1 MYKYVQRRLR
11 DIVER
16 TYSILDVQ
24 KTWTCN
30 KSPNVEN
37 GAQQNCANNNS
48 VVVIRP
54 AFSELCSSSNHQK
67 NGELWLIP
75 ERKDAGSS
83 GAREKCHK
91 ERPRQQ
97 YDFTWISALTWV

>member
-16 TYSILDVQ
+16 TYSIVDVQ

-30 KSPNVEN
+30 KTHNVEN
-37 GAQQNCANNNS
+37 GSGGSCGNS
-48 VVVIRP
+48 NPPVIVRP
-54 AFSELCSSSNHQK
+54 AFSELCSSNQHK
-67 NGELWLIP
+67 DGELWLIP

-83 GAREKCHK
+83 GAREKCHREK
-91 ERPRQQ
+91 ERHQ
-97 YDFTWISALTWV
+97 YDFTWVSALTWV